1 MENIIFEYDDLDGF
15 QEYLNSLPVKDSVK
29 LLQVISLIE
38 EYGIL
43 QAQKMEWT
51 KKLEKNLYE
60 IRSKRGSNIQR
71 VIYFRVVD
79 NRYVITHG
87 FTKKQQK
94 TPKKEIEKGK
104 RVRRNYLD

>member
-38 EYGIL
+38 EYGIR

-79 NRYVITHG
+79 NRYVITRG